1 MDWKQLAC
9 YRVNVHSH
17 ACQPT
22 HTLVRPS
29 KHSEH
34 FFFLVNISTI
44 MTFITSPEHFLKVD
58 YLMAFLTPLV
68 QLYQDAKFHKSANYS
83 EQQLAISTVLKVVS
97 FRLRFWLSVSLFPAA
112 ESREHWGSVTQDL
125 RRGGR
130 PTSHPRVQHR
140 HFKTGWWAASETD
153 LWSTARQM
161 AAIIIS
167 DIQTHK
173 FHDYKYLF

>member
-1 MDWKQLAC
+1 
-9 YRVNVHSH
+9 
-17 ACQPT
+17 
-22 HTLVRPS
+22 
-29 KHSEH
+29 
-34 FFFLVNISTI
+34 

-130 PTSHPRVQHR
+130 PTSHPRVQHQKEGFLQSLPHHHGR
-140 HFKTGWWAASETD
+140 LLRVVQEVRGRLRRAFKDRRGRMGRSAS
-153 LWSTARQM
+153 
-161 AAIIIS
+161 
-167 DIQTHK
+167 
-173 FHDYKYLF
+173 

>member
-112 ESREHWGSVTQDL
+112 QKLESTGAQLHRTCGAAGAPPLT
-125 RRGGR
+125 
-130 PTSHPRVQHR
+130 PACNTATSKQADEQLV
-140 HFKTGWWAASETD
+140 
-153 LWSTARQM
+153 RQT
-161 AAIIIS
+161 S
-167 DIQTHK
+167 GQLLVK
-173 FHDYKYLF
+173 WQL